1 MPETGTLENLQ
12 NTDIPQLQHLI
23 KNMNSTKMMV
33 IRNYIIICFNTEN
46 IYSYRMLLPQK
57 LSLKRSVSVS
67 DILIL

>member
-1 MPETGTLENLQ
+1 MSETGTLEKLQ
-12 NTDIPQLQHLI
+12 NTDIPQLQPLI

-46 IYSYRMLLPQK
+46 IYNYRMLLPQK
-57 LSLKRSVSVS
+57 LNLKRSVSVS